1 MQAEHKRST
10 LQSLA
15 MAFYPIVSLPFSMLY
30 PVRHDCFSF
39 FFQSFL
45 HQLLTS
51 PCSSKSMSFGTTDGD
66 RGGPELLNARAA
78 CSRPLLRPVQDVAG
92 RARRAKVHTAPTGR
106 ARRDPLHHPK
116 YTPRATSGLSLP
128 SRGLTRTC
136 ATWPMRQT
144 SRSTGHN
151 SAAVDRSST
160 GRPKLVQRKLFK
172 GNHGAYA
179 QLFCMRAE

>member
-1 MQAEHKRST
+1 MSRDVSCMQAKHKRST

-78 CSRPLLRPVQDVAG
+78 GSRPVLRPVQDVAG
-92 RARRAKVHTAPTGR
+92 RARRAKVHTPPTGR
-106 ARRDPLHHPK
+106 ARRNPPHHPK

-128 SRGLTRTC
+128 SRGLPALAPRGQCDTLAGPL
-136 ATWPMRQT
+136 ATTLLPWTNFLQGGQ
-144 SRSTGHN
+144 S
-151 SAAVDRSST
+151 
-160 GRPKLVQRKLFK
+160 
-172 GNHGAYA
+172 
-179 QLFCMRAE
+179 